1 LVHLEYV
8 LCNGSYADWLFIPAQ
23 KVVRT
28 CRRRAKICHVSVLF
42 TYLQAS
48 SIGGSAVDIMS
59 TLYCVLPANVSIMP
73 TIFQGLIN
81 VRRLALAIAA
91 TGTVCCAIPARAADI
106 NVVLDRATLVKLP
119 DRVGTVVVG
128 NPLIADVLV
137 QPGGQLVV
145 TGKGYGVTN
154 IIALDR
160 AGNLLL
166 EQTVEVQGPRQDV
179 VVVYRG
185 IERESYSCTPNCERR
200 ITLGDSPLYFDST
213 LTQTGSRSSQAQSNP
228 SR

>member
-1 LVHLEYV
+1 
-8 LCNGSYADWLFIPAQ
+8 
-23 KVVRT
+23 
-28 CRRRAKICHVSVLF
+28 
-42 TYLQAS
+42 
-48 SIGGSAVDIMS
+48 
-59 TLYCVLPANVSIMP
+59 MP
-73 TIFQGLIN
+73 TTFRVSIN
-81 VRRLALAIAA
+81 VRRLVLAMAA
-91 TGTVCCAIPARAADI
+91 ANAVVCTAISARAADI
-106 NVVLDRATLVKLP
+106 NVVLDRAMLVKLP

-137 QPGGQLVV
+137 QPGGQVVV

-166 EQTVEVQGPRQDV
+166 EQTVEVQGPKQDV

-200 ITLGDSPLYFDST
+200 ITLGDGQTYFDST